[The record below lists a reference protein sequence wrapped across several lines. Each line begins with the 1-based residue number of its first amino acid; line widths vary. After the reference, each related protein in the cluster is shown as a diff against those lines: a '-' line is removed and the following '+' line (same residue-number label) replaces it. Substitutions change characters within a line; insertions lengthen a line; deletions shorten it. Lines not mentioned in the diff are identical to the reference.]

1 MASPDLAGE
10 LRQLREIDG
19 DARILTLDIETQR
32 AIIETFSLFSKY
44 TPMSRVLV
52 PARVL
57 CFAARW
63 RGENK
68 DIFHSAWNED
78 AKHHVNPDQYE
89 KMLRA
94 MWNLLDAADIVVTY
108 NGDRFDLQWVEAEC
122 ARLGMGRPAPYKSV
136 DLMKIVKR
144 RFKAGMMSMKLEW
157 SARYWL
163 HDGKIPH
170 GGSDLWH
177 DIRHGT
183 QARKRSAQKIMR
195 EYNIHDVVLTERLLD
210 EHLPWT
216 NLNLAL
222 HRSDVDDHRLRCTK
236 CGSLNVHATRKKVY
250 TGAFAYQAYK
260 CQDCGSI
267 SRGKRAKLGT
277 ELRSVT

>member
-10 LRQLREIDG
+10 LRQLREMDTT
-19 DARILTLDIETQR
+19 ARVLSFDIETQR
-32 AIIETFSLFSKY
+32 AIVETFSLFSKF
-44 TPMSRVLV
+44 TPMNRVLV
-52 PARVL
+52 PARIL

-63 RGENK
+63 RGEDK
-68 DIFHSAWNED
+68 DIFHAAWDED
-78 AKHHVNPDQYE
+78 DRHHVNPEQYE
-89 KMLRA
+89 RMLRA
-94 MWNLLDAADIVVTY
+94 IWNLLDAADIVVTY

-144 RFKAGMMSMKLEW
+144 RFRAGLMSMKLEW

-163 HDGKIPH
+163 HDGKVAH

-177 DIRHGT
+177 EIRHGT
-183 QARKRSAQKIMR
+183 RERKRAAQKIMR

-216 NLNLAL
+216 NLNIAL
-222 HRSDVDDHRLRCTK
+222 YRPNPDDEVLRCTK
-236 CGSLNVHATRKKVY
+236 CGKDGLRALKKKVY
-250 TGAFAYQAYK
+250 TAAFAYQAYK
-260 CQDCGSI
+260 CPSCGSV
-267 SRGKRAKLGT
+267 SRGKRSKLGT